1 MNNKSKNK
9 QPLILS
15 NVQANPNTSFWR
27 GYRQSWPFLK
37 PYTFWAIVGLL
48 LTIPVG
54 ALDAV
59 VASFLKP
66 FMDKVMVS
74 QDKTFCLLCTVFII
88 GFSLAQGIFLLLSL
102 CKFLCR

>member
-1 MNNKSKNK
+1 MNNKLPRKY
-9 QPLILS
+9 PIVLS
-15 NVQANPNTSFWR
+15 DVKANPSTSFWR
-27 GYRQSWPFLK
+27 GYRQFWPFLK
-37 PYTFWAIVGLL
+37 PYAWIAVLGLL

-74 QDKTFCLLCTVFII
+74 QDKSFAYYVPLFI
-88 GFSLAQGIFLLLSL
+88 
-102 CKFLCR
+102 